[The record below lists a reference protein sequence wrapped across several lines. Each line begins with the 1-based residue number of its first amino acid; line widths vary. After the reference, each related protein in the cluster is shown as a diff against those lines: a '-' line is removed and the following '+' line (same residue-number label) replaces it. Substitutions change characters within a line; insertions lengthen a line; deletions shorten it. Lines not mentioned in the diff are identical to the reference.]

1 MFKLLG
7 ADLLLVPILRQS
19 AKFVKSLVAI
29 FINFVEV
36 TGVRIFEE
44 MCDWIRKND
53 CLRND
58 LIF

>member
-44 MCDWIRKND
+44 MCDWVRKK
-53 CLRND
+53 
-58 LIF
+58 